1 MGEAGA
7 SRPRRRGRICG
18 VITVSWETVRIS
30 LHVLAATIWVGG
42 QITVAALVPTLRALS
57 PDAPRLAARRF
68 NPVAWTGYAVLV
80 ATGGWN
86 VAAEE
91 DDLHGAKL
99 AVLWVKIA
107 VVAASG
113 VAAWLHIR
121 ATSVAGRAVWGAVTA
136 LTAVAA
142 LVLGVLLRG

>member
-1 MGEAGA
+1 
-7 SRPRRRGRICG
+7 

-42 QITVAALVPTLRALS
+42 QITLGALVPALQAIS
-57 PDAPRLAARRF
+57 PDAPRVAARRF

-80 ATGGWN
+80 ATGAWN
-86 VAAEE
+86 VAAEH
-91 DDLHGAKL
+91 DDLNGDKL
-99 AVLWVKIA
+99 VVLWVKVA

-113 VAAWLHIR
+113 LAAFLHIR
-121 ATSVAGRAVWGAVTA
+121 ATSAAGRAVWGAVTA

-142 LVLGVLLRG
+142 LVLGVLLQG